1 MALTA
6 EEQTYIEQLY
16 TDLIKS
22 AKRLKTDEDIAFVR
36 KAFELA
42 NEAHSKMRRKS
53 GEPYIIHPIAVAKIV
68 ASEIGLGRKAIA
80 SALLHDVVE
89 DTDYTVADIE
99 RMFGPKIASIVE
111 GLTKIS
117 TILDQDASKQIE
129 NFRKMLMT
137 MSEDIRVIMIKLAD
151 RLHNMRT
158 LDSMPE
164 YKQVKIASETS
175 NVYAPLAE
183 RLGLYSI
190 KTELEDL
197 SLKFTNPTAYNEISK
212 KINETQIDRD
222 KYIDDFI
229 VPLRKIM
236 DDNGIKCTIKG
247 RMKSV
252 YSIWRKMQKQ
262 NIPFEDV
269 YDLFAIRIIFDHP
282 DDMTDDK
289 ARETCYRIMS
299 LITNVY
305 EYHPGRI
312 RDWVKKP
319 KPNGYEAL
327 HVTVMGPLG
336 RWVEIQI
343 RSRKMDDIAEKGIAS
358 HWKYK
363 TGEKGNNPG
372 LNSLI
377 ENMKET
383 LSNTESSFDFLD
395 DFKLDI
401 FTKEIHIFT
410 PKGEIVD
417 IPKGSTVI
425 DFAYD
430 IHTDVGNHAIAA
442 KVNHK
447 MAPLSQT
454 LYSGDQVE
462 ILTSRKQTP
471 KIEWLNFAMSA
482 RAKSLIKKALKADKS
497 SDIDKGRRI
506 FEKKQKELNLALE
519 SKDIRHLREKLDIN
533 SDDEFFYQLG
543 SGQIKENDITEI
555 MTMLN
560 DQNNTKQDGFFTKFW
575 KLGMGKSST
584 SAKDGKISHKDTFVI
599 NDAEKRFSLATCCNP
614 IPGDEVVGYIT
625 PTNMVIVHK
634 KDCPELKGLAAT
646 HGEKIVTIEWE
657 SYKGQSYEVQ
667 INIEGIDHLGLVYNI
682 TKLISQEAN
691 VNSNMLHFET
701 NGEIFTGK
709 INLFVQNKYNLDN
722 LIRRMLEI
730 DGVIKVS
737 RRE

>member
-1 MALTA
+1 MGLSA
-6 EEQTYIEQLY
+6 EEQAQIELLY
-16 TDLIKS
+16 EDLIKS
-22 AKRLKTDEDIAFVR
+22 AKRLKTDEERAFVR
-36 KAFELA
+36 RAFELA
-42 NEAHSKMRRKS
+42 NEAHAKMRRKS

-68 ASEIGLGRKAIA
+68 ASEIGLGRESI
-80 SALLHDVVE
+80 SCALLHDVVE
-89 DTDYTVADIE
+89 DTDYTIADIE
-99 RMFGPKIASIVE
+99 RLFSPKIASIVE

-117 TILDQDASKQIE
+117 TILDKDASKQIE

-137 MSEDIRVIMIKLAD
+137 MSEDLRVIMIKLAD

-164 YKQVKIASETS
+164 YKQIKIASETS

-183 RLGLYSI
+183 RLGLYAI
-190 KTELEDL
+190 KSELEDL
-197 SLKFTNPTAYNEISK
+197 SMKFTNPVAYNDITRKFQQSEEMYNRY
-212 KINETQIDRD
+212 IN
-222 KYIDDFI
+222 DFI
-229 VPLRKIM
+229 EPLKMIM
-236 DDNGIKCTIKG
+236 EIADIPCTIKG
-247 RMKSV
+247 RLKSV
-252 YSIWRKMQKQ
+252 YSIWNKMQKQ

-269 YDLFAIRIIFDHP
+269 YDLFAIRIVFDHE
-282 DDMTDDK
+282 DDITEEK

-327 HVTVMGPLG
+327 HITVMGPQG

-343 RSRKMDDIAEKGIAS
+343 RSKKMDDIAERGVAS

-363 TGEKGNNPG
+363 TGEEGNNIE

-383 LSNTESSFDFLD
+383 LKNTDGSLDFLD
-395 DFKLDI
+395 DLKLDI

-447 MAPLSQT
+447 MATLSQV

-462 ILTSRKQTP
+462 ILTSKKQTP
-471 KIEWLNFAMSA
+471 KIEWLDF
-482 RAKSLIKKALKADKS
+482 AKSAKAKTMIKRALKVDKTAD
-497 SDIDKGRRI
+497 IAKGKRK
-506 FEKKQKELNLALE
+506 FEKKQTELNIVVDF
-519 SKDIRHLREKLDIN
+519 KDIRKLRQKFKVN
-533 SDDEFFYQLG
+533 TDEELYLQIG
-543 SGQIKENDITEI
+543 IGQIKDSELNEILAQIANDKK
-555 MTMLN
+555 
-560 DQNNTKQDGFFTKFW
+560 NTGNFFAKYW
-575 KLGMGKSST
+575 KLGFGKNE
-584 SAKDGKISHKDTFVI
+584 KNEKISHKNTFVI
-599 NDAEKRFSLATCCNP
+599 NDENENKFSLASCCNP

-625 PTNMVIVHK
+625 PTNSVIVHK
-634 KDCPELKGLAAT
+634 KDCHELKTLAAT
-646 HGEKIVTIEWE
+646 YGEKIVSIEWE
-657 SYKGQSYEVQ
+657 SYKGQSYQVQ
-667 INIEGIDHLGLVYNI
+667 ITIEGVDQLGLVYNI
-682 TKLISQEAN
+682 TKVISQEAN
-691 VNSNMLHFET
+691 VNSNMMHFET
-701 NGEIFTGK
+701 KGEIFIGK
-709 INLFVQNKYNLDN
+709 VSFFVQNKFNLDS
-722 LIRRMLEI
+722 LIRRILEI
-730 DGVIKVS
+730 DGIIKVS
-737 RRE
+737 RSE

>member
-6 EEQTYIEQLY
+6 EEQAQIELLY
-16 TDLIKS
+16 DDLIKS
-22 AKRLKTDEDIAFVR
+22 AKRLKTPEDIALVR

-53 GEPYIIHPIAVAKIV
+53 GDPYIIHPIAVAKIV
-68 ASEIGLGRKAIA
+68 ASEIGLGRRSIA

-89 DTDYTVADIE
+89 DTDYTVEDIE
-99 RMFGPKIASIVE
+99 RIFDPKIASIVE

-164 YKQVKIASETS
+164 YKQIKIASETF

-183 RLGLYSI
+183 RLGLYAI
-190 KTELEDL
+190 KSELEDL
-197 SLKFTNPTAYNEISK
+197 SMKFTNPTAYNEITK
-212 KINETQIDRD
+212 KFQETEEVRN
-222 KYIDDFI
+222 KYINDFI
-229 VPLRKIM
+229 TPLRDIM
-236 DDNGIKCTIKG
+236 ENAGIKCTIKG
-247 RMKSV
+247 RLKSV
-252 YSIWRKMQKQ
+252 YSIWNKMQKQ

-269 YDLFAIRIIFDHP
+269 YDLFAIRIIFDHE
-282 DDMTDDK
+282 DNITDDK

-327 HVTVMGPLG
+327 HITVMGPQG
-336 RWVEIQI
+336 KWVEIQI

-372 LNSLI
+372 LNALI

-383 LSNTESSFDFLD
+383 LKNTDGSFDFLD

-410 PKGEIVD
+410 PKGEIVN

-442 KVNHK
+442 KVNHN
-447 MAPLSQT
+447 MAPLSQV

-462 ILTSRKQTP
+462 ILTSKKQTP

-482 RAKSLIKKALKADKS
+482 KAKSMIKKALKTDKS
-497 SDIDKGRRI
+497 ADIAKGKRML
-506 FEKKQKELNLALE
+506 EKKQTELNIHLDYKA
-519 SKDIRHLREKLDIN
+519 IRKIREKFELY
-533 SDDEFFYQLG
+533 SDDELYFRLG
-543 SGQIKENDITEI
+543 SGQIKESDFTETI
-555 MTMLN
+555 DEIVKKSKN
-560 DQNNTKQDGFFTKFW
+560 SSNFFAKYW
-575 KLGMGKSST
+575 KLGFGK
-584 SAKDGKISHKDTFVI
+584 ADNKNEKISHKDTFVI
-599 NDAEKRFSLATCCNP
+599 NDENEKRFSLASCCNP

-625 PTNMVIVHK
+625 PNNTVIVHK
-634 KDCPELKGLAAT
+634 KDCHELKDLAAT
-646 HGEKIVTIEWE
+646 HGEKIVSIEWE
-657 SYKGQSYEVQ
+657 SYKGQSYKVQ
-667 INIEGIDHLGLVYNI
+667 ISIEGIDQLGLVYNI

-701 NGEIFTGK
+701 HGEIFTGK
-709 INLFVQNKYNLDN
+709 INLFVQNKFNLDN
-722 LIRRMLEI
+722 LIRRIFEI

-737 RRE
+737 RSE

>member
-22 AKRLKTDEDIAFVR
+22 AKRLKTEEDIAFVR

-197 SLKFTNPTAYNEISK
+197 SLKFTNPPAYNEISK

-506 FEKKQKELNLALE
+506 FEKKQKELNLVLE

-555 MTMLN
+555 MTML
-560 DQNNTKQDGFFTKFW
+560 DDHNNTKQDGFFTKFW

>member
-6 EEQTYIEQLY
+6 EEQAQIELLY
-16 TDLIKS
+16 DDLIKS
-22 AKRLKTDEDIAFVR
+22 AKRLKDPDDIALVR

-68 ASEIGLGRKAIA
+68 ASEIGLGRRSIA

-89 DTDYTVADIE
+89 DTDYTVEDIE
-99 RMFGPKIASIVE
+99 RIFDPKIASIVE

-164 YKQVKIASETS
+164 YKQIKIASETS

-183 RLGLYSI
+183 RLGLYAI
-190 KTELEDL
+190 KSELEDL
-197 SLKFTNPTAYNEISK
+197 SMKFTNPTVYQEITK
-212 KINETQIDRD
+212 KFQETEEVRN
-222 KYIDDFI
+222 KYISDFI
-229 VPLRKIM
+229 TPLKKIM
-236 DDNGIKCTIKG
+236 DDAGISCTIKG
-247 RMKSV
+247 RLKSV
-252 YSIWRKMQKQ
+252 YSIWHKMQKQ

-269 YDLFAIRIIFDHP
+269 YDLFAIRIIFDH
-282 DDMTDDK
+282 DDDITDDK

-327 HVTVMGPLG
+327 HITVMGPQG
-336 RWVEIQI
+336 KWVEIQI

-372 LNSLI
+372 LNALI

-383 LSNTESSFDFLD
+383 LKNNEGSFDFLD

-442 KVNHK
+442 KVNHN
-447 MAPLSQT
+447 MAPLSQV

-462 ILTSRKQTP
+462 ILTSKKQTP

-482 RAKSLIKKALKADKS
+482 KAKSMIKKALKADKS
-497 SDIDKGRRI
+497 ADIAKGKRMLD
-506 FEKKQKELNLALE
+506 KKQTELNISLDN
-519 SKDIRHLREKLDIN
+519 KDIRKLREKFDLQ
-533 SDDEFFYQLG
+533 SDDELYFKLG
-543 SGQIKENDITEI
+543 LGQIKESDISEI
-555 MTMLN
+555 IN
-560 DQNNTKQDGFFTKFW
+560 EIAKKRKNSSNFFAKYW
-575 KLGMGKSST
+575 KLGFGKNDD
-584 SAKDGKISHKDTFVI
+584 KGKKISHKDTFVI
-599 NDAEKRFSLATCCNP
+599 DDNEKRFSLAACCNP

-625 PTNMVIVHK
+625 PNNTVIVHK
-634 KDCPELKGLAAT
+634 KDCAELKTLAAT
-646 HGEKIVTIEWE
+646 HGEKIVSIEWE
-657 SYKGQSYEVQ
+657 SYKNQSYQVQ
-667 INIEGIDHLGLVYNI
+667 ITIEGVDQLGLVYNI

-701 NGEIFTGK
+701 HGEIFTGK
-709 INLFVQNKYNLDN
+709 INLFVQNKFNLDS
-722 LIRRMLEI
+722 LIRRIFEI

-737 RRE
+737 RSE

>member
-1 MALTA
+1 MALTTA
-6 EEQTYIEQLY
+6 AHAYIEQLY
-16 TDLIKS
+16 ADLIKS
-22 AKRLKTDEDIAFVR
+22 AKRLNTKEDIDFVR

-99 RMFGPKIASIVE
+99 RLFGPKIASIVE

-117 TILDQDASKQIE
+117 TILDKDASKQIE

-175 NVYAPLAE
+175 SVYAPLAE

-190 KTELEDL
+190 KSELEDL
-197 SLKFTNPTAYNEISK
+197 SMKFTNPTAYHEISK
-212 KINETQIDRD
+212 KIKETAENREH
-222 KYIDDFI
+222 YINDFI
-229 VPLRKIM
+229 ISLKKIM
-236 DDNGIKCTIKG
+236 DEHGIICTIKG
-247 RMKSV
+247 RFKSV

-269 YDLFAIRIIFDHP
+269 YDLYAIRIIFDQP
-282 DDMTDDK
+282 DNTSKDQ
-289 ARETCYRIMS
+289 ARITCYNIMTS
-299 LITNVY
+299 ITNVY
-305 EYHPGRI
+305 KENPDRT
-312 RDWVKKP
+312 RDWVNTP
-319 KPNGYEAL
+319 KPNGYQAL
-327 HVTVMGPLG
+327 HITVMGPDG
-336 RWVEIQI
+336 HWVEIQI
-343 RSRKMDDIAEKGIAS
+343 RSKQMDDIAEKGIAS

-363 TGEKGNNPG
+363 TGEKGNTPV
-372 LNSLI
+372 LNSFI

-383 LSNTESSFDFLD
+383 LNNAESSFDFLD
-395 DFKLDI
+395 DFKLDT

-417 IPKGSTVI
+417 LPKGSTVI
-425 DFAYD
+425 DFAYN

-442 KVNHK
+442 KVNYK

-454 LYSGDQVE
+454 LHSGDQVE
-462 ILTSRKQTP
+462 ILTSYKQTP

-482 RAKSLIKKALKADKS
+482 HTKNMIKKTLKADKLT
-497 SDIDKGRRI
+497 DIDKGKRML
-506 FEKKQKELNLALE
+506 EKKQLELNIKLE
-519 SKDIRHLREKLDIN
+519 NKDIRKLRTNLGIN
-533 SDDEFFYQLG
+533 SDDEFFFQVG
-543 SGQIKENDITEI
+543 SGQLTENDLSELISQTLDNKNKPKEGS
-555 MTMLN
+555 LS
-560 DQNNTKQDGFFTKFW
+560 KFW
-575 KLGMGKSST
+575 KLGLEK
-584 SAKDGKISHKDTFVI
+584 KDIPKNEKISHKEKFVI
-599 NDAEKRFSLATCCNP
+599 NEDEKRFSLALCCNP
-614 IPGDEVVGYIT
+614 IPGDEIVGYIT
-625 PTNMVIVHK
+625 PNNTVIVHK
-634 KDCPELKGLAAT
+634 KDCLELKELAST
-646 HGEKIVTIEWE
+646 HGEKIVSIEWE
-657 SYKGQSYEVQ
+657 SYKGQSYGVK
-667 INIEGIDHLGLVYNI
+667 INIEGIDRLGLVYNI

-709 INLFVQNKYNLDN
+709 MSLFVQNKYNLDD
-722 LIRRMLEI
+722 LIHKLLEI
-730 DGVIKVS
+730 EGVIKVS
-737 RRE
+737 RCE

>member
-506 FEKKQKELNLALE
+506 FEKKQKELNLVLE

-555 MTMLN
+555 MTML
-560 DQNNTKQDGFFTKFW
+560 DDHNNTKQDGFFTKFW

-584 SAKDGKISHKDTFVI
+584 STKDGKISHKDTFVI

>member
-16 TDLIKS
+16 DDLIKS
-22 AKRLKTDEDIAFVR
+22 AKRLKTEEDIAFVR

-164 YKQVKIASETS
+164 YKQVKISSETS

-183 RLGLYSI
+183 RLGLYAI

-197 SLKFTNPTAYNEISK
+197 SMKFTNPTAYNEITK
-212 KINETQIDRD
+212 KISETQINRD

-229 VPLRKIM
+229 VPLKKIM
-236 DDNGIKCTIKG
+236 DNNGIECTIKG
-247 RMKSV
+247 RLKSV

-282 DDMTDDK
+282 DDITDDK
-289 ARETCYRIMS
+289 AREECYRIMS

-305 EYHPGRI
+305 EYHPDRV

-327 HVTVMGPLG
+327 HITVMGPQG

-372 LNSLI
+372 LNSMI

-425 DFAYD
+425 DFAYN

-482 RAKSLIKKALKADKS
+482 HAKSQIKKALKADKS
-497 SDIDKGRRI
+497 TDIDVGRRMI
-506 FEKKQKELNLALE
+506 EKKQKELNLSID
-519 SKDIRHLREKLDIN
+519 SKDLRRLREKLDI
-533 SDDEFFYQLG
+533 STDDEFFYQLG
-543 SGQIKENDITEI
+543 SGQLKESDITEL
-555 MTMLN
+555 MTMLY
-560 DQNNTKQDGFFTKFW
+560 KQKGSKDGFFSKFW
-575 KLGMGKSST
+575 KLGFGKSSNP
-584 SAKDGKISHKDTFVI
+584 KNEKISHKNTFVI

-625 PTNMVIVHK
+625 PTNTVIVHK
-634 KDCPELKGLAAT
+634 KDCPELKSLAAT

-709 INLFVQNKYNLDN
+709 IRLFVQNKYNLDN
-722 LIRRMLEI
+722 LIHQMLEI
-730 DGVIKVS
+730 EGVIKVS
-737 RRE
+737 RGE

>member
-197 SLKFTNPTAYNEISK
+197 SLKFKNPTAYNEISK

-343 RSRKMDDIAEKGIAS
+343 RSRTMDDIAEKGIAS

-417 IPKGSTVI
+417 IPKGSTVS

-506 FEKKQKELNLALE
+506 FEKKQKELNLVLE

-555 MTMLN
+555 MTML
-560 DQNNTKQDGFFTKFW
+560 DDHNNTKQDGFFTKFW

>member
-16 TDLIKS
+16 DDLIKS

-506 FEKKQKELNLALE
+506 FEKKQKELNLVLE

>member
-16 TDLIKS
+16 DDLIKS
-22 AKRLKTDEDIAFVR
+22 AKRLKTEEDIAFVR

-197 SLKFTNPTAYNEISK
+197 SMKFTNPTAYNEITK
-212 KINETQIDRD
+212 KINETQINRD

-229 VPLRKIM
+229 VPLKKIM
-236 DDNGIKCTIKG
+236 DDNGIECTIKG
-247 RMKSV
+247 RLKSV

-282 DDMTDDK
+282 DDITDDK

-305 EYHPGRI
+305 EYHPDRI

-383 LSNTESSFDFLD
+383 LSNSESSFDFLD

-482 RAKSLIKKALKADKS
+482 RTKSLIKKALKADKS
-497 SDIDKGRRI
+497 TDIDKGQRM
-506 FEKKQKELNLALE
+506 FEKKQKELNLCLD

-555 MTMLN
+555 MTML
-560 DQNNTKQDGFFTKFW
+560 DKQKNTKQDGFFTKFW

-584 SAKDGKISHKDTFVI
+584 STKDGKISHKNTFVI

-657 SYKGQSYEVQ
+657 SYKGKSYEVQ

-701 NGEIFTGK
+701 KGEIFTGK

-737 RRE
+737 RCE

>member
-229 VPLRKIM
+229 APLKKIM
-236 DDNGIKCTIKG
+236 DDNDIKCTIKG

-282 DDMTDDK
+282 DDITDDK

-305 EYHPGRI
+305 EYHPDRI

-383 LSNTESSFDFLD
+383 LSNSESSFDFLD

-506 FEKKQKELNLALE
+506 FEKKQKELNLVLE

-555 MTMLN
+555 MTML
-560 DQNNTKQDGFFTKFW
+560 DDHNNTKQDGFFTKFW

>member
-1 MALTA
+1 
-6 EEQTYIEQLY
+6 
-16 TDLIKS
+16 
-22 AKRLKTDEDIAFVR
+22 
-36 KAFELA
+36 
-42 NEAHSKMRRKS
+42 
-53 GEPYIIHPIAVAKIV
+53 
-68 ASEIGLGRKAIA
+68 
-80 SALLHDVVE
+80 
-89 DTDYTVADIE
+89 
-99 RMFGPKIASIVE
+99 
-111 GLTKIS
+111 
-117 TILDQDASKQIE
+117 
-129 NFRKMLMT
+129 
-137 MSEDIRVIMIKLAD
+137 
-151 RLHNMRT
+151 
-158 LDSMPE
+158 
-164 YKQVKIASETS
+164 
-175 NVYAPLAE
+175 
-183 RLGLYSI
+183 
-190 KTELEDL
+190 
-197 SLKFTNPTAYNEISK
+197 
-212 KINETQIDRD
+212 
-222 KYIDDFI
+222 
-229 VPLRKIM
+229 M

-506 FEKKQKELNLALE
+506 FEKKQKELNLVLE

-555 MTMLN
+555 MTML
-560 DQNNTKQDGFFTKFW
+560 DDHNNTKQDGFFTKFW

>member
-6 EEQTYIEQLY
+6 EEQTYIEGLY
-16 TDLIKS
+16 DDLIKS
-22 AKRLKTDEDIAFVR
+22 AKRLKTEEDIAFVR

-183 RLGLYSI
+183 RLGLYAI

-197 SLKFTNPTAYNEISK
+197 SLKFTNPIAYNEITK
-212 KINETQIDRD
+212 KINETQINRD

-229 VPLRKIM
+229 LPLRKIM
-236 DDNGIKCTIKG
+236 DDNGIECTIKG
-247 RMKSV
+247 RLKSV

-262 NIPFEDV
+262 NIPFEEV

-282 DDMTDDK
+282 DDITDDK
-289 ARETCYRIMS
+289 AREECYRIMS

-327 HVTVMGPLG
+327 HITVMGPQG

-363 TGEKGNNPG
+363 TGEKSNNPG
-372 LNSLI
+372 LNSMI

-383 LSNTESSFDFLD
+383 LSNTDGSFDFLD

-410 PKGEIVD
+410 PKGEIID

-425 DFAYD
+425 DFAYN

-462 ILTSRKQTP
+462 ILTSRKQNP

-482 RAKSLIKKALKADKS
+482 HAKSQIKKALKADKS
-497 SDIDKGRRI
+497 ADIDKGRRI
-506 FEKKQKELNLALE
+506 YEKKQKELNLNLD
-519 SKDIRHLREKLDIN
+519 SKDIRHLREKLDI
-533 SDDEFFYQLG
+533 STDDEFFYQLG
-543 SGQIKENDITEI
+543 SGQLKENDITEL
-555 MTMLN
+555 MTMLEKEK
-560 DQNNTKQDGFFTKFW
+560 NNKEGFLTKFW
-575 KLGMGKSST
+575 KLGFGKSS
-584 SAKDGKISHKDTFVI
+584 SPKNEKISHKNTFVI

-625 PTNMVIVHK
+625 PTNTVIVHK
-634 KDCPELKGLAAT
+634 KDCPELKGLATT

-709 INLFVQNKYNLDN
+709 IRLFVQNKYNLDN
-722 LIRRMLEI
+722 LIHQMLEI
-730 DGVIKVS
+730 EGVIKVS
-737 RRE
+737 RGE

>member
-22 AKRLKTDEDIAFVR
+22 AKRLKTEEDIAFVR

-506 FEKKQKELNLALE
+506 FEKKQKELNLVLE

-555 MTMLN
+555 MTML
-560 DQNNTKQDGFFTKFW
+560 DDHNNTKQDGFFTKFW

>member
-6 EEQTYIEQLY
+6 EEQTYIEGLY
-16 TDLIKS
+16 DDLIKS
-22 AKRLKTDEDIAFVR
+22 AKRLKTEDDIAFVR

-183 RLGLYSI
+183 RLGLYGI

-197 SLKFTNPTAYNEISK
+197 SLKFTNPT
-212 KINETQIDRD
+212 

-229 VPLRKIM
+229 VPLKKIM
-236 DDNGIKCTIKG
+236 DENGIDCTIKG
-247 RMKSV
+247 RLKSV

-262 NIPFEDV
+262 NIPFEEV

-282 DDMTDDK
+282 DDITDDK
-289 ARETCYRIMS
+289 AREECYRIMS

-327 HVTVMGPLG
+327 HITVMGPQG

-363 TGEKGNNPG
+363 TGEKSNNPG
-372 LNSLI
+372 LNSMI

-425 DFAYD
+425 DFAYN

-462 ILTSRKQTP
+462 ILTSRKQNP

-482 RAKSLIKKALKADKS
+482 HAKSQIKKALKADKS
-497 SDIDKGRRI
+497 ADIDKGRRMY
-506 FEKKQKELNLALE
+506 EKKQKELNLTLE
-519 SKDIRHLREKLDIN
+519 SKDIRHLREKLDI
-533 SDDEFFYQLG
+533 STDDEFFYQLG
-543 SGQIKENDITEI
+543 SGQLKENDITEL
-555 MTMLN
+555 MTMLEKEKGN
-560 DQNNTKQDGFFTKFW
+560 KDGFFTKFW
-575 KLGMGKSST
+575 KLGFGKSS
-584 SAKDGKISHKDTFVI
+584 SPKNEKISHKNTFVI

-625 PTNMVIVHK
+625 PTNTVIVHK
-634 KDCPELKGLAAT
+634 KDCPELKTLAAT

-709 INLFVQNKYNLDN
+709 IRLFVQNKYNLDN
-722 LIRRMLEI
+722 LIHQMLEI
-730 DGVIKVS
+730 EGVIKVS
-737 RRE
+737 RGE

>member
-22 AKRLKTDEDIAFVR
+22 AKRLKTEEDIAFVR

-137 MSEDIRVIMIKLAD
+137 MSEDIRVIMMKLAD

-197 SLKFTNPTAYNEISK
+197 SLKFTNPTAYHEISK

-506 FEKKQKELNLALE
+506 FEKKQKELNLVLE

-555 MTMLN
+555 MTML
-560 DQNNTKQDGFFTKFW
+560 DDHNNTKQDGFFTKFW

>member
-16 TDLIKS
+16 DDLIKS
-22 AKRLKTDEDIAFVR
+22 AKRLKTEEDIAFVR

-164 YKQVKIASETS
+164 YKQVKISSETS

-183 RLGLYSI
+183 RLGLYAI

-197 SLKFTNPTAYNEISK
+197 SMKFTNPTAYNEISK

-229 VPLRKIM
+229 LPLRKIM
-236 DDNGIKCTIKG
+236 DDNGIECTIKG
-247 RMKSV
+247 RLKSI

-282 DDMTDDK
+282 DDITEDK
-289 ARETCYRIMS
+289 AREECYRIMS

-327 HVTVMGPLG
+327 HVTVMGPQG
-336 RWVEIQI
+336 KWVEIQI

-363 TGEKGNNPG
+363 TGEKSNNPG
-372 LNSLI
+372 LNTMI

-383 LSNTESSFDFLD
+383 LSNSESSFDFLD

-482 RAKSLIKKALKADKS
+482 HAKSQIKKALKADKS
-497 SDIDKGRRI
+497 TDIDVGKRMI
-506 FEKKQKELNLALE
+506 EKKQKELNICLDN
-519 SKDIRHLREKLDIN
+519 KDIRHLREKLDIN
-533 SDDEFFYQLG
+533 TDDEFFYQLG
-543 SGQIKENDITEI
+543 SGQLKENDITELI
-555 MTMLN
+555 TMLHKEKN
-560 DQNNTKQDGFFTKFW
+560 KKQEGFFSKFW
-575 KLGMGKSST
+575 KLGFGKSS
-584 SAKDGKISHKDTFVI
+584 SNKNEKISHKHTFVI
-599 NDAEKRFSLATCCNP
+599 NEDEKRFSLATCCNP

-625 PTNMVIVHK
+625 PTNTVIVHK

-646 HGEKIVTIEWE
+646 HGEKIVAIEWE
-657 SYKGQSYEVQ
+657 SYKWQSYEVQ

-709 INLFVQNKYNLDN
+709 IRLFVQNKYNLDN
-722 LIRRMLEI
+722 LIHRILEI
-730 DGVIKVS
+730 EGVIKVS
-737 RRE
+737 RGE

>member
-506 FEKKQKELNLALE
+506 FEKKQKELNLVLE

>member
-506 FEKKQKELNLALE
+506 FEKKQKELNLVLE

-555 MTMLN
+555 MTML
-560 DQNNTKQDGFFTKFW
+560 DDHNNTKQDGFFTKFW

>member
-16 TDLIKS
+16 DDLIKS
-22 AKRLKTDEDIAFVR
+22 AKRLKTEEDIAFVR

-137 MSEDIRVIMIKLAD
+137 MSDDIRVIMIKLAD

-197 SLKFTNPTAYNEISK
+197 SMKFTNPTAYNEITK
-212 KINETQIDRD
+212 KINETQINRD

-269 YDLFAIRIIFDHP
+269 YDLFAIRIIFDH
-282 DDMTDDK
+282 DDDITDDK

-305 EYHPGRI
+305 EYHPDRI

-327 HVTVMGPLG
+327 HVTVMGPQG

-383 LSNTESSFDFLD
+383 LSNSESSFDFLD

-482 RAKSLIKKALKADKS
+482 RTKSLIKKALKADKS
-497 SDIDKGRRI
+497 TDIDKGQRM
-506 FEKKQKELNLALE
+506 FEKKQKELNISLDN
-519 SKDIRHLREKLDIN
+519 KDIRHLREKLDIN

-543 SGQIKENDITEI
+543 SGQLKESDITEL
-555 MTMLN
+555 MTMLVMGKN
-560 DQNNTKQDGFFTKFW
+560 KKQEGFFTKKFW
-575 KLGMGKSST
+575 KLGFGKSNNT
-584 SAKDGKISHKDTFVI
+584 KNEKISHKNTFVI

-625 PTNMVIVHK
+625 PTNTVIVHK
-634 KDCPELKGLAAT
+634 KDCPELKSLAAT

-709 INLFVQNKYNLDN
+709 IRLFVQNKYNLDN
-722 LIRRMLEI
+722 LIHRILEI
-730 DGVIKVS
+730 EGVIKVS
-737 RRE
+737 RGE

>member
-6 EEQTYIEQLY
+6 EEQKYIEELY
-16 TDLIKS
+16 DDLIKS
-22 AKRLKTDEDIAFVR
+22 AKRLKTAEDIAFVR

-68 ASEIGLGRKAIA
+68 AQEIGLGRKSIS

-164 YKQVKIASETS
+164 YKQIKIASETS

-183 RLGLYSI
+183 RLGLYAI

-197 SLKFTNPTAYNEISK
+197 SMKFTNPTAYNEITKKFHETEEERNKYIRDFIEPLK
-212 KINETQIDRD
+212 KI
-222 KYIDDFI
+222 
-229 VPLRKIM
+229 M
-236 DDNGIKCTIKG
+236 ADNGIDCKIKG
-247 RMKSV
+247 RLKSV
-252 YSIWRKMQKQ
+252 YSIWHKMQKQ

-269 YDLFAIRIIFDHP
+269 YDLFAIRIVFNHP

-327 HVTVMGPLG
+327 HITVMGPQG
-336 RWVEIQI
+336 KWVEVQI

-383 LSNTESSFDFLD
+383 LSNTEGSFDFLD

-447 MAPLSQT
+447 MAALSQV

-462 ILTSRKQTP
+462 ILTSKKQMP
-471 KIEWLNFAMSA
+471 KVEWLNFAMSA
-482 RAKSLIKKALKADKS
+482 KAKAQIKKALKADKTA
-497 SDIDKGRRI
+497 DTDKGKRM
-506 FEKKQKELNLALE
+506 FDKKQKELNISLDF
-519 SKDIRHLREKLDIN
+519 KDMRKLREKLEAN
-533 SDDEFFYQLG
+533 SDDDIFFMLG
-543 SGQIKENDITEI
+543 SGQLKENDISEL
-555 MTMLN
+555 MTQI
-560 DQNNTKQDGFFTKFW
+560 DCEKNNKQDGFFTKFW
-575 KLGMGKSST
+575 KLGIGKTNNS
-584 SAKDGKISHKDTFVI
+584 KNEKISHKNTFII
-599 NDAEKRFSLATCCNP
+599 NDDEKRFSLATCCNP

-625 PTNMVIVHK
+625 PNNTVIVHK
-634 KDCPELKGLAAT
+634 KDCPELKALAAT
-646 HGEKIVTIEWE
+646 HGEKIVAIEWE
-657 SYKGQSYEVQ
+657 SYKGKSYEVQ
-667 INIEGIDHLGLVYNI
+667 INIEGVDHLGLVYNI

-701 NGEIFTGK
+701 HGEIFTGK
-709 INLFVQNKYNLDN
+709 INLFVQNKFNLDN
-722 LIRRMLEI
+722 LIRKILEVE
-730 DGVIKVS
+730 GVIKVS
-737 RRE
+737 RCE

>member
-197 SLKFTNPTAYNEISK
+197 SLKFTNPTAYNEISR

-506 FEKKQKELNLALE
+506 FEKKQKELNLVLE

-555 MTMLN
+555 MTML
-560 DQNNTKQDGFFTKFW
+560 DDHNNTKQDGFFTKFW

>member
-16 TDLIKS
+16 DDLIKS
-22 AKRLKTDEDIAFVR
+22 AKRLKTEEDIAFVR

-151 RLHNMRT
+151 RLHTMRT

-164 YKQVKIASETS
+164 YKQVKISSETS

-183 RLGLYSI
+183 RLGLYAI

-197 SLKFTNPTAYNEISK
+197 SMKFTNPTAYNEISK

-229 VPLRKIM
+229 LPLRKIM
-236 DDNGIKCTIKG
+236 DDNGIECTIKG
-247 RMKSV
+247 RLKSI

-282 DDMTDDK
+282 DDITEDK
-289 ARETCYRIMS
+289 AREECYRIMS

-327 HVTVMGPLG
+327 HVTVMGPQG
-336 RWVEIQI
+336 KWVEIQI

-363 TGEKGNNPG
+363 TGEKSNNPG
-372 LNSLI
+372 LNTMI

-383 LSNTESSFDFLD
+383 LSNSESSFDFLD

-482 RAKSLIKKALKADKS
+482 HAKSQIKKALKADKS
-497 SDIDKGRRI
+497 TDIDVGKRMI
-506 FEKKQKELNLALE
+506 EKKQKELNICLDN
-519 SKDIRHLREKLDIN
+519 KDIRHLREKLDIN
-533 SDDEFFYQLG
+533 TDDEFFYQLG
-543 SGQIKENDITEI
+543 SGQLKENDITELI
-555 MTMLN
+555 TMLHKEKN
-560 DQNNTKQDGFFTKFW
+560 KKQEGFFSKFW
-575 KLGMGKSST
+575 KLGFGKSS
-584 SAKDGKISHKDTFVI
+584 SNKNEKISHKHTFVI
-599 NDAEKRFSLATCCNP
+599 NEDEKRFSLATCCNP

-625 PTNMVIVHK
+625 PTNTVIVHK

-646 HGEKIVTIEWE
+646 HGEKIVAIEWE
-657 SYKGQSYEVQ
+657 SYKWQSYEVQ

-709 INLFVQNKYNLDN
+709 IRLFVQNKYNLDN
-722 LIRRMLEI
+722 LIHRILEI
-730 DGVIKVS
+730 EGVIKVS
-737 RRE
+737 RGE

>member
-22 AKRLKTDEDIAFVR
+22 AKRLKTEEDIAFVR

-282 DDMTDDK
+282 DDITDDK

-447 MAPLSQT
+447 MAPLSQI

-506 FEKKQKELNLALE
+506 FEKKQKELNLVLE

-555 MTMLN
+555 MTMLD

-584 SAKDGKISHKDTFVI
+584 STKDGKISHKDTFVI